1 MRSIRQNIRTAVLKY
16 GPNEV
21 RSVQKVSHHEVVGK
35 VSEKCRKTDEVSL
48 EAQFCENRTKI
59 ITTKN
64 LTSFWKIFGDFSVID
79 WQTNSKS
86 LMNEH
91 SHSHPI
97 PLASLSFKTH

>member
-1 MRSIRQNIRTAVLKY
+1 M
-16 GPNEV
+16 
-21 RSVQKVSHHEVVGK
+21 RSVQKVVHHEVVGK

-48 EAQFCENRTKI
+48 EAQFCETQTKN

-79 WQTNSKS
+79 WQTSSKS

-91 SHSHPI
+91 STILIPHLSHVY
-97 PLASLSFKTH
+97 LSKHTKI